1 MLLVLLL
8 FLGVCGPLFLL
19 LFRLLFLL
27 HLPQFLRQ
35 NLVVKFVLEF
45 VPVELLDQ
53 FLDHGFNWDQLLI
66 DFVKNFLGTFFE
78 LFSIPISVR
87 PAIGI
92 EVF

>member
-66 DFVKNFLGTFFE
+66 DFVVDVDLVDLFFVE
-78 LFSIPISVR
+78 FYHQDSILV
-87 PAIGI
+87 
-92 EVF
+92 

>member
-8 FLGVCGPLFLL
+8 FLGVCGSLFLL

-66 DFVKNFLGTFFE
+66 DFVVDVDLVDLFFVE
-78 LFSIPISVR
+78 FYHQDSILV
-87 PAIGI
+87 
-92 EVF
+92 